1 GALVSRPVVR
11 ARVRSRLV
19 PGVARAAFVAVV
31 RVMALRLRRSL
42 RRGVLAI
49 VVVALVVVVVLRV
62 ACLVV
67 IRVVVLVG
75 RGAPIAGVG
84 AVVGSV
90 VAVLIPAVR
99 RGHAGGVAPRGEV
112 SVATLPVGEVRPRD
126 WGEQQDGGQPEDEG

>member
-1 GALVSRPVVR
+1 A
-11 ARVRSRLV
+11 RLV
-19 PGVARAAFVAVV
+19 PGVAPAACVAVV

-84 AVVGSV
+84 AVVVSV

-99 RGHAGGVAPRGEV
+99 RGHAGGVAQRGVV
-112 SVATLPVGEVRPRD
+112 SGGPLAVGDMRQCGR
-126 WGEQQDGGQPEDEG
+126 G